1 MDKELLIP
9 SRQRAALR
17 AIRAHWRAF
26 GEAPTRAELGRALG
40 ITRVSAHLLVRK
52 LHGRGLVRVEAG
64 RWRNVEPA

>member
-1 MDKELLIP
+1 M
-9 SRQRAALR
+9 AALR

-52 LHGRGLVRVEAG
+52 LQRDGLVLVEPG
-64 RWRNVEPA
+64 RWRNVEEA